1 MLLSQPIESR
11 YKKGRHRW
19 RPFFIM
25 SDRSVGFRRQIDGG
39 VLAATIN
46 LQLEIE
52 TIAFVEGA
60 HASTLNGADVH
71 EGIRLAVVALNEA
84 EALHRVEELDGAA
97 GLFTRQL
104 TLRAATVAT
113 GRCAEAACT
122 GFARFTRRTAI
133 GNRQRLAVDDQIG
146 RRHLAATIDE
156 SETKRLSLG
165 KAGQTGLLNG
175 ADVHEHV
182 FAAIVTNNEAEAL
195 LPVEEFDD
203 TLAFANDLSRH
214 AATTAAAAST
224 AAAEATAA
232 ACAAAET
239 AAVAA
244 AAAKAAAITE
254 AAAASTTAETAA
266 ITKTAA
272 TESTATAA
280 LIGIEILVAETVPL
294 VLAAPAATSV
304 KTHALLVTFA
314 SPAEKSG

>member
-1 MLLSQPIESR
+1 
-11 YKKGRHRW
+11 
-19 RPFFIM
+19 M

-71 EGIRLAVVALNEA
+71 EGIRLAIVALNEA
-84 EALHRVEELDGAA
+84 EALHRVEEFDSAA

-104 TLRAATVAT
+104 TLRTATVAT

-165 KAGQTGLLNG
+165 KAGQTGLLNS

-182 FAAIVTNNEAEAL
+182 FAAIVTNDEAEAL
-195 LPVEEFDD
+195 LSVKEFDD
-203 TLAFANDLSRH
+203 TLAFANDLGRH

-224 AAAEATAA
+224 AAAESTAA
-232 ACAAAET
+232 ACAAT
-239 AAVAA
+239 KTTTVA

-254 AAAASTTAETAA
+254 AAATSTTAETAA